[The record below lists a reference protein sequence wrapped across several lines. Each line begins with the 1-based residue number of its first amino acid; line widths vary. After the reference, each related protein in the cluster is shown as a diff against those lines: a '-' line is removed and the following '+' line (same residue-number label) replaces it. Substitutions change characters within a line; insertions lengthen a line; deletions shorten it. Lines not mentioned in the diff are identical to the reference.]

1 MLDLEAQKLIV
12 DGKLRCWFDIDVNDT
27 RAAYQR
33 AVDFVGAKNL
43 AYNLSSVCGTTGLYV
58 ILALLLDSALRLDS
72 LPR

>member
-43 AYNLSSVCGTTGLYV
+43 AYNLSSVCGTTLRCIRHCPGPAFGLC
-58 ILALLLDSALRLDS
+58 LAT
-72 LPR
+72 